1 MISVDVPGYG
11 RLRIDYVVF
20 DFNGT
25 IALDGNILAGVAE
38 GIQALARLAQVHVI
52 TADIHGDCAE
62 KLKKLPVTLHVLGIG
77 TEDESKLAYVKELG
91 REACVA
97 VGNGCNDRLMLTAVK
112 LGICIVGR
120 ECCCAA
126 AAMSANVLAPD
137 IQAVLELLLDHK
149 RLIAT
154 LRS

>member
-1 MISVDVPGYG
+1 MISIDVPGYG
-11 RLRIDYVVF
+11 RLRLDYVVF

-25 IALDGNILAGVAE
+25 IALDGNILPGVAE
-38 GIQALARLAQVHVI
+38 GIKALASLVQVHVV
-52 TADIHGDCAE
+52 TADSHGTCAE
-62 KLKKLPVTLHVLGIG
+62 KLKGLPVTLHVLGIG
-77 TEDESKLAYVKELG
+77 AEDESKLAYVKELG

-97 VGNGCNDRLMLTAVK
+97 VGNGCNDRLMLNAVK
-112 LGICIVGR
+112 LGICIMGR

-137 IQAVLELLLDHK
+137 IQAAINFLLDHK